1 MPETHENYDKF
12 LLSDADIPEPPAGL
26 ERKVMRRIARYER
39 RRLFLKTAG
48 FGLLFATSAAGVVMG
63 YLNLMS
69 ALAQS
74 GFLNFASLFF
84 SDFGVAMANFQ
95 DFIFST
101 LESFP
106 VFSVAFL
113 LGGVI
118 AVVWSAMHFMRDIA
132 EVRTIWNTNS

>member
-1 MPETHENYDKF
+1 
-12 LLSDADIPEPPAGL
+12 
-26 ERKVMRRIARYER
+26 
-39 RRLFLKTAG
+39 
-48 FGLLFATSAAGVVMG
+48 MG